1 MVSVITPC
9 YNFGHLISATIE
21 SVRQQSYSN
30 WEMIIVDDGS
40 TDNTEAV
47 VREYAVSDP
56 RIRYFRQQN
65 AGPSAARNLA
75 LREANGDF
83 IQFLDAD
90 DLIQQAKFEAQI
102 IFFNSH
108 PDVDVVYGNVRYFT
122 GDPADSAN
130 WMYSFWGA
138 RKEWMPKISGQGN
151 EFLVQALKGSFAHI
165 NSFLFR
171 KSIVDKA
178 GPWEVNKRAA
188 EDYLFVLDCV
198 LAGGH
203 FVYAD
208 IPGTL
213 DLVRWHDQN
222 ASHKV
227 KWIREQEKLMR
238 IELMPRIKTT
248 GCAEA
253 VEMNMMAIK
262 ALDLMIKDSWK
273 TKLLS
278 GGPFDFLK
286 KALRFL
292 GLEKFLRKLFYK

>member
-1 MVSVITPC
+1 MISVITPC
-9 YNFGHLISATIE
+9 YNYGHLIAETIE

-40 TDNTEAV
+40 TDNTEEV
-47 VREYAVSDP
+47 VRAYTIADP
-56 RIRYFRQQN
+56 RIRFLRQQN

-75 LREANGDF
+75 IREAKGQY

-90 DLIQQAKFEAQI
+90 DLIQKQKFTAQTE
-102 IFFNSH
+102 FLTMH
-108 PDVDVVYGNVRYFT
+108 PEVDVVYGNVRYFT
-122 GDPADSAN
+122 GDPADTAN

-138 RKEWMPKISGQGN
+138 KKEWMPKISGQGN
-151 EFLVQALKGSFAHI
+151 EFLVNALKGSFAHI

-171 KSIVDKA
+171 RSIVDKA
-178 GPWEVNKRAA
+178 GPWDSNKRAA

-198 LAGGH
+198 LAGGR
-203 FVYAD
+203 FQYAD
-208 IPGTL
+208 LPETL
-213 DLVRWHDQN
+213 DLVRWHDNN

-238 IELMPRIKTT
+238 IELMPRIEAT
-248 GCAEA
+248 GYAPA
-253 VEMNMMAIK
+253 IEMNAMAIK
-262 ALDLMIKDSWK
+262 ALDLMIRDSWK

-286 KALRFL
+286 KIVRFL
-292 GLEKFLRKLFYK
+292 GLEKLLRRLFYK

>member
-1 MVSVITPC
+1 MLSVITPS
-9 YNFGHLISATIE
+9 YNYGHLISETIE

-40 TDNTEAV
+40 TDNTEEV
-47 VREYAVSDP
+47 VRAYTIADP
-56 RIRYFRQQN
+56 RIRFLRQQN

-75 LREANGDF
+75 IREAKGQY

-90 DLIQQAKFEAQI
+90 DLIQKEKFTAQTE
-102 IFFNSH
+102 FLNQH
-108 PDVDVVYGNVRYFT
+108 PETDVVYGNVRYFT
-122 GDPADSAN
+122 GDPADTAN

-138 RKEWMPKISGQGN
+138 KKEWMPKISGQGN
-151 EFLVQALKGSFAHI
+151 EFLVNALKGSFAHI

-178 GPWEVNKRAA
+178 GPWDSNKRAA

-198 LAGGH
+198 LAGGR
-203 FVYAD
+203 FQYAD
-208 IPGTL
+208 LPETL
-213 DLVRWHDQN
+213 DLVRWHDNN

-238 IELMPRIKTT
+238 IELMPRIEAT
-248 GCAEA
+248 GYAPA
-253 VEMNMMAIK
+253 IEMNAMAIK
-262 ALDLMIKDSWK
+262 ALDLMIRDSWK

-286 KALRFL
+286 RFIRIV
-292 GLEKFLRKLFYK
+292 GLEKLLRRLFYK

>member
-9 YNFGHLISATIE
+9 YNFGHLISETIE

-47 VREYAVSDP
+47 VREYILSDP
-56 RIRYFRQQN
+56 RIRYLRQQN

-75 LREANGDF
+75 LREAKGEF

-90 DLIQQAKFEAQI
+90 DLIQPAKFEAQTAFI
-102 IFFNSH
+102 KSH

-122 GDPADSAN
+122 GDPADSDN

-138 RKEWMPKISGQGN
+138 KKEWMPKISGQGN
-151 EFLVQALKGSFAHI
+151 EFLVHALKGSFAHI
-165 NSFLFR
+165 NSFLFS
-171 KSIVDKA
+171 KTIVDKA
-178 GPWEVNKRAA
+178 GPWDTNKRAA
-188 EDYLFVLDCV
+188 EDYLFVLDCI

-208 IPGTL
+208 LPGTL

-238 IELMPRIKTT
+238 TELMPRIEAT
-248 GCAEA
+248 GHAPA
-253 VEMNMMAIK
+253 IEMNAMAIK
-262 ALDLMIKDSWK
+262 ALGLMIRGSWK

-286 KALRFL
+286 RIVRFI
-292 GLEKFLRKLFYK
+292 GLEKIFRRLFYK